1 MAETVESPGRRRLSP
16 PVAGARP
23 AQRDRPGQAARDG
36 APPDS
41 RLSAASAP
49 GGRGRAGAFIRRH
62 HLAPYLL
69 LLPSL
74 IGIGLV
80 LLWPTIQVGLLSFQ
94 NFGLAQVSGAAPPAW
109 VGFSNFTNI
118 LSDGEFWLAL
128 RITVVFAA
136 VVVVLTLLIGTL
148 VGLLLHHLGRRMATF
163 VSSATLLAW
172 ATPVV
177 SASVVFYWL
186 FSPDGGIVDWSLS
199 KLPGWLGGGAH
210 WAAFNWTTSGA
221 LPAYTVLTFIV
232 VWMGFPF
239 IAVTVLAGLKTI
251 PAELTEAARVDGAS
265 PWRSFWSITYPLMR
279 PIFLVLLL
287 LSIIW
292 DFGVFTQTYFIT
304 GELGNRDEYN
314 LSLYAYDKAF
324 TMPPSYGLGAALA
337 LILTVILLIIT
348 VGYVRASVRQGAIS

>member
-1 MAETVESPGRRRLSP
+1 
-16 PVAGARP
+16 
-23 AQRDRPGQAARDG
+23 
-36 APPDS
+36 
-41 RLSAASAP
+41 
-49 GGRGRAGAFIRRH
+49 
-62 HLAPYLL
+62 
-69 LLPSL
+69 
-74 IGIGLV
+74 
-80 LLWPTIQVGLLSFQ
+80 
-94 NFGLAQVSGAAPPAW
+94 
-109 VGFSNFTNI
+109 
-118 LSDGEFWLAL
+118 
-128 RITVVFAA
+128 
-136 VVVVLTLLIGTL
+136 
-148 VGLLLHHLGRRMATF
+148 MATF

-210 WAAFNWTTSGA
+210 WAGFNWTTSGA

-265 PWRSFWSITYPLMR
+265 PWRSFWAITYPLMK

-292 DFGVFTQTYFIT
+292 DFGVFTQTYLIT